1 MAGPQNPRP
10 TIPRAAFVASY
21 IRGSGTVPAELVL
34 EWRQPR
40 RCRCEYEGC
49 SGWQM
54 LPVADLEEHDERVR
68 RWALDRLR
76 RGGRRGRRLAE
87 AQSLEDHAAA
97 VAAGYE
103 QDRLDDLAHEEAIA
117 VAMSESEWS

>member
-1 MAGPQNPRP
+1 MGMAQNPRP
-10 TIPRAAFVASY
+10 TETRRAFASAY
-21 IRGSGTVPAELVL
+21 GRRSNVDPTTLAA
-34 EWRQPR
+34 WRQAR

-54 LPVADLEEHDERVR
+54 LPVDELAEHDAKVR
-68 RWALDRLR
+68 RWARDVLR
-76 RGGRRGRRLAE
+76 RGGRAGRRLAE